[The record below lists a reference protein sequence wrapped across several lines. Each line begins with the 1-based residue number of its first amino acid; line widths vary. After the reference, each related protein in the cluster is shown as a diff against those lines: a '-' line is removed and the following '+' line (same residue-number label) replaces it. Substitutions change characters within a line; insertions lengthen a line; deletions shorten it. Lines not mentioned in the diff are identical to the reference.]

1 VPYSEVRRERSSKST
16 SKPRCASIA
25 RAAICA
31 RRQVFDISP
40 GQVWSLR
47 AEPLM
52 TRMRE
57 RLRRFRWRRSAFWI
71 AARVASHSR
80 GSWKSGSAKAAPAR
94 RVRGDLRYSW

>member
-1 VPYSEVRRERSSKST
+1 
-16 SKPRCASIA
+16 
-25 RAAICA
+25 
-31 RRQVFDISP
+31 
-40 GQVWSLR
+40 
-47 AEPLM
+47 M